1 MCFSTTAWR
10 GIGRYMPISHWS
22 RLPPGFTGC
31 SPKEPALPG
40 RLARIAPYMAADDWL
55 GSYREFAVMEQ
66 VLRGIGRRLTRPEEL
81 GHAMQELRA
90 LYEPL
95 SGDFRVFYPGV
106 QRFSN
111 SQLAIQL

>member
-1 MCFSTTAWR
+1 
-10 GIGRYMPISHWS
+10 
-22 RLPPGFTGC
+22 
-31 SPKEPALPG
+31 
-40 RLARIAPYMAADDWL
+40 
-55 GSYREFAVMEQ
+55 MEQ

-95 SGDFRVFYPGV
+95 SEDFRVFYPEL